1 MKIGFIGCGNMANAM
16 IHGMIASHNF
26 DKESFLVSNRSQ
38 EKLDKI
44 HSDLGI
50 ATTTSNE
57 DVAKVSDVLVLSVK
71 PQVYEKVIAQIK
83 DLVKDT
89 VLILTIAPGFTLDRL
104 EKAFGRTL
112 KIVRCIPNTPA
123 QVSEG
128 MTAYVCNGA
137 CRQEEM
143 TLVEKILNSFGK
155 CASVQE
161 NQMDAVTAVS
171 GSSPAYVYVFIETMA
186 NAAVKEGMPMD
197 MAIQFAAQAV
207 LGSAK
212 MVLDTNL
219 HPAVLKDRVCSPA
232 GTTIEAVSVLEKTG
246 FRSSILEAM
255 DACAKKS
262 RGM

>member
-83 DLVKDT
+83 NLVKDT

-112 KIVRCIPNTPA
+112 KIVRCMPNTPA

-137 CRQEEM
+137 
-143 TLVEKILNSFGK
+143 
-155 CASVQE
+155 
-161 NQMDAVTAVS
+161 
-171 GSSPAYVYVFIETMA
+171 
-186 NAAVKEGMPMD
+186 
-197 MAIQFAAQAV
+197 
-207 LGSAK
+207 
-212 MVLDTNL
+212 
-219 HPAVLKDRVCSPA
+219 
-232 GTTIEAVSVLEKTG
+232 
-246 FRSSILEAM
+246 
-255 DACAKKS
+255 
-262 RGM
+262 